1 MTAIFNCQEL
11 RRQQK
16 VAINGLSEI
25 IHQKSLSKNNL
36 NEWINN
42 KRSLSMLLSFVCLL
56 SLSLSLFFLINKYAF
71 IIYCFMLWSI
81 MTYTFILW
89 AEFLLLLDEK
99 RRIFSVWLSLILYSW
114 TNLCI
119 QELGPFVCI
128 LDVNKKKK
136 EITFEAVEHNSGCRT
151 MYIWSPW
158 LSSLYISWFLCQ
170 VHKAYVEFTT
180 CIKKWKGN

>member
-1 MTAIFNCQEL
+1 MF
-11 RRQQK
+11 
-16 VAINGLSEI
+16 
-25 IHQKSLSKNNL
+25 
-36 NEWINN
+36 
-42 KRSLSMLLSFVCLL
+42 CLL
-56 SLSLSLFFLINKYAF
+56 SLSLSLFPDKQVCFHYLLFYVM
-71 IIYCFMLWSI
+71 IYNDIYIYFVS
-81 MTYTFILW
+81 
-89 AEFLLLLDEK
+89 
-99 RRIFSVWLSLILYSW
+99 RIFTSAWWKEKDFLSMIKYILYSW

-128 LDVNKKKK
+128 LGVNQKK